1 MSGTIRESPADFR
14 NGDLISRLLAATPP
28 YQTNSTFV
36 PPGLYFS
43 EMLKRFVQA
52 KSCPPLS
59 ANKRGRKR
67 IWKDGGGKAAGE
79 QLQPSEAKHKKT
91 AGADFSGQ
99 PPAAPQTEPQLQFP
113 PLWYPPFYPAAYPPP
128 PPLPTPVY
136 FETPETEPLNLRTGR
151 SPPDPVLKPDR
162 HYSAFRVPE
171 PSSTKT
177 EREQQE
183 RIGDNKRG
191 TNYLMGHL
199 TQIYRQVVPP
209 ASSATDEE
217 KIIDVEGNDDGP
229 ETNKAGPDEQQTE
242 KKDCK
247 DLTALIGLELVV
259 DYVKHGNGKDGRNE
273 PNVKCC
279 RNL

>member
-1 MSGTIRESPADFR
+1 MSGTVRESPADFR

-59 ANKRGRKR
+59 LNKRGRKR
-67 IWKDGGGKAAGE
+67 SWKDSGKTE
-79 QLQPSEAKHKKT
+79 PPSDVKQKKM
-91 AGADFSGQ
+91 DF
-99 PPAAPQTEPQLQFP
+99 APITHAQTEPQF
-113 PLWYPPFYPAAYPPP
+113 PLWYPPFYPPTYP
-128 PPLPTPVY
+128 PVY
-136 FETPETEPLNLRTGR
+136 FKTPETEPLNLQIR
-151 SPPDPVLKPDR
+151 SDPLKQDR

-171 PSSTKT
+171 SSKV
-177 EREQQE
+177 EELKK
-183 RIGDNKRG
+183 INNKQG
-191 TNYLMGHL
+191 TSYLMGNL
-199 TQIYRQVVPP
+199 TKIYKNVAPE
-209 ASSATDEE
+209 EE
-217 KIIDVEGNDDGP
+217 KIIDVEGDGP
-229 ETNKAGPDEQQTE
+229 ETSPAEESE

-259 DYVKHGNGKDGRNE
+259 DYVKHGNNKSG

-279 RNL
+279 QNTQF

>member
-59 ANKRGRKR
+59 LNKRGRKR
-67 IWKDGGGKAAGE
+67 SWKDSGKIAE
-79 QLQPSEAKHKKT
+79 QQPSETKMQKKMQ
-91 AGADFSGQ
+91 DFIPM
-99 PPAAPQTEPQLQFP
+99 PPTQTEPQF
-113 PLWYPPFYPAAYPPP
+113 PLWYPPFYPPTYP
-128 PPLPTPVY
+128 PVY
-136 FETPETEPLNLRTGR
+136 FKTPEAAEPLNLQIR
-151 SPPDPVLKPDR
+151 SDNPLKQDR

-171 PSSTKT
+171 SSKVEELDRT
-177 EREQQE
+177 
-183 RIGDNKRG
+183 DNKQG
-191 TNYLMGHL
+191 TSYLMGNL
-199 TQIYRQVVPP
+199 TKIYKQVAP
-209 ASSATDEE
+209 DEE
-217 KIIDVEGNDDGP
+217 RIIDVEGDDGP
-229 ETNKAGPDEQQTE
+229 ETCGGQTEENE

-259 DYVKHGNGKDGRNE
+259 DYVKHGNNKNGQNDI
-273 PNVKCC
+273 KCC
-279 RNL
+279 QNL